1 MNKEN
6 IKWLEKIIKNSCY
19 NKDDNKNAQEILNFY
34 NNEKDRWVL
43 LPDDNDIVNVKKSK
57 NNNSEYVL
65 FFNKNDRARYELD
78 FILNKCPG
86 YNCIACNNIE
96 RYKDIYKECE
106 KIFFISKNQYLKKNN
121 NCLNLSKE
129 EKQEIIDLLIERS
142 LRYINKGF
150 SEDEEKYFKN
160 LIENIW
166 FLCQEYNKKMPYSK
180 KTILAVICGIEVENI
195 LTKVR

>member
-43 LPDDNDIVNVKKSK
+43 LPDDNDIVDVEKSK
-57 NNNSEYVL
+57 NNNY
-65 FFNKNDRARYELD
+65 
-78 FILNKCPG
+78 
-86 YNCIACNNIE
+86 
-96 RYKDIYKECE
+96 
-106 KIFFISKNQYLKKNN
+106 
-121 NCLNLSKE
+121 LNLSKE